1 MKLYTHPLSG
11 HAHRATAMLSLL
23 NVAHDVVIMDLQ
35 SGAHKQP
42 DYLKISPLGQVP
54 ALVDGD
60 VILRDSTSILTYLA
74 MKYDADRTWLPTD
87 PVTAALIQEWL
98 ATSVKEV
105 FEGPCGARI
114 SKFFGVPI
122 DYDGAVQKTNSLM
135 KTMFEPRLAQH
146 DWLVGDAP
154 TIADVA
160 NYGYIAAVEEA
171 GVSLADYPNVKAW
184 LARLEALEGFPKIQS
199 VAEIMGTAA

>member
-23 NVAHDVVIMDLQ
+23 NVDHEAVLVDLQ
-35 SGAHKQP
+35 TGAHKQP
-42 DYLKISPLGQVP
+42 EYMKISPLGQVP

-60 VILRDSTSILTYLA
+60 VTLRDSTSILTYLA
-74 MKYDADRTWLPTD
+74 MQYDADRTWLPTD
-87 PVTAALIQEWL
+87 PVAAAQVQEWL
-98 ATSVKEV
+98 TTSVKEV

-114 SKFFGVPI
+114 AKFFGVPI
-122 DYDGAVQKTNSLM
+122 DYDGAVEKTHALM
-135 KTMFEPRLAQH
+135 NTMFEPRLAEN
-146 DWLVGDAP
+146 DWLVGNRP

-184 LARLEALEGFPKIQS
+184 LARLEALDGFPKIQS
-199 VAEIMGTAA
+199 VAEIMGSAA

>member
-11 HAHRATAMLSLL
+11 HGHRATAMLSLL
-23 NVAHDVVIMDLQ
+23 NVAHEVVIVDLQ
-35 SGAHKQP
+35 SGAHKDP
-42 DYLKISPLGQVP
+42 EYLKISPLGQVP

-60 VILRDSTSILTYLA
+60 ITLRDSTSILTYLA
-74 MKYDADRTWLPTD
+74 MKYDSDRTWLLTD
-87 PVTAALIQEWL
+87 PATAALIQEWL

-122 DYDGAVQKTNSLM
+122 DYDGAVEKTHSLM
-135 KTMFEPRLAQH
+135 KTMFEPRLAEH

-184 LARLEALEGFPKIQS
+184 LARLEALDGFPKIQS
-199 VAEIMGTAA
+199 VAEIMGAAA

>member
-171 GVSLADYPNVKAW
+171 GVSLADYPDVKAW

>member
-35 SGAHKQP
+35 SGAHKQL

-171 GVSLADYPNVKAW
+171 GVSLADYPDVTAW

>member
-11 HAHRATAMLSLL
+11 HAHRATAMLALL
-23 NVAHDVVIMDLQ
+23 NIEYDAIIVDLQ
-35 SGAHKQP
+35 TGAHKQP
-42 DYLKISPLGQVP
+42 DYLKISPFGQVP

-60 VILRDSTSILTYLA
+60 VVLRDSTSILTYLA
-74 MKYDADRTWLPTD
+74 MKHDAARSWLPTD
-87 PVTAALIQEWL
+87 PALAAHVQEWL
-98 ATSVKEV
+98 TTSVKEV

-114 SKFFGVPI
+114 SKFFGAPI
-122 DYDGAVQKTNSLM
+122 DYDGAVEKTHALLSTL
-135 KTMFEPRLAQH
+135 FERHLAKN

-171 GVSLADYPNVKAW
+171 GVSLADYPNVRAW
-184 LARLEALEGFPKIQS
+184 LAQIEALDGFPKIQS
-199 VAEIMGTAA
+199 VAEIMGSAA

>member
-1 MKLYTHPLSG
+1 
-11 HAHRATAMLSLL
+11 MLSLL
-23 NVAHDVVIMDLQ
+23 GVDHDVEIVDLQ

-54 ALVDGD
+54 TLVDGD
-60 VILRDSTSILTYLA
+60 VALRDSTSILTYIALKHDPA
-74 MKYDADRTWLPTD
+74 RTWLPED
-87 PVTAALIQEWL
+87 PALAAKVQEWL

-122 DYDGAVQKTNSLM
+122 NYDGAVEKTHTLM
-135 KTMFEPRLAQH
+135 KTLFEPHLSEN
-146 DWLVGDAP
+146 DWLVGTGP

-171 GVSLADYPNVKAW
+171 GVPLTDYPKVRAW
-184 LARLEALEGFPKIQS
+184 LARTEALDGFPKIKA
-199 VAEIMGTAA
+199 VAEIMGDSA

>member
-23 NVAHDVVIMDLQ
+23 NVDHEVVLMDLQ

-60 VILRDSTSILTYLA
+60 LVLRDSTSILTYLA
-74 MKYDADRTWLPTD
+74 MEHDAERTWLPAD
-87 PVTAALIQEWL
+87 AAVAAQVQEWL
-98 ATSVKEV
+98 TTSVKEV

-114 SKFFGVPI
+114 SKFFGAPI
-122 DYDGAVQKTNSLM
+122 DYDGAVEKTHTLM
-135 KTMFEPRLAQH
+135 NTLFEPHLAQN
-146 DWLVGDAP
+146 DWLVGTTP

-160 NYGYIAAVEEA
+160 NYGYISAVEEA
-171 GVSLADYPNVKAW
+171 GVSLVDYPNVRAW
-184 LARLEALEGFPKIQS
+184 LARIEALDGFPKIQS
-199 VAEIMGTAA
+199 VAEIMGSAA

>member
-23 NVAHDVVIMDLQ
+23 NVDHEVVVVDLQ

-42 DYLKISPLGQVP
+42 DYLNISPMGQVP

-60 VILRDSTSILTYLA
+60 VVLRDSTSILTYLA
-74 MKYDADRTWLPTD
+74 LKHDADRRWLPAD
-87 PVTAALIQEWL
+87 PAIAAQVQEWL
-98 ATSVKEV
+98 TTSVKEV

-114 SKFFGVPI
+114 SKFFGAAI
-122 DYDGAVQKTNSLM
+122 DYDGAVEKTHNLM
-135 KTMFEPRLAQH
+135 RIMFEPRLAH
-146 DWLVGDAP
+146 NDWLAGDAP

-171 GVSLADYPNVKAW
+171 GVSLADYPNAREW
-184 LARLEALEGFPKIQS
+184 LARIEALDGFVRIQS
-199 VAEIMGTAA
+199 VAEIMGSSA